1 MCRRRSPTTFLP
13 SIVNFSRL
21 CTLILASFSTFSVR
35 SLFLYLSTYLSFP
48 SLRLRLAL
56 SFPLFLFLSLSRG
69 GARIGTAPLPPSG
82 VTAPTDSG
90 WSFAG
95 TLVHSGG
102 QRSDGART
110 PAETPESRPVSWLPG
125 GSRLHRSCAGAA
137 ILHSSGSMT
146 VVHELSRVSWLCAAF
161 LSLSLSRFARSPL
174 PAGALAF
181 SPHRRPS
188 LLCVLSSLTDSI
200 HISLSLSLSP
210 SIHPLNA
217 DLSAFPRISSRAFA
231 VSSPERA
238 ILLLQARPEASRA
251 LQQPLS
257 RGCDIFASEPG
268 QAASS
273 TAELSAF
280 KAALEAA
287 VAAEKATKAQEK
299 RRRRRRWRWWWR
311 RLQLPPLDD
320 VDEAPI
326 RV

>member
-1 MCRRRSPTTFLP
+1 M
-13 SIVNFSRL
+13 
-21 CTLILASFSTFSVR
+21 ILASFSTFSVR

-161 LSLSLSRFARSPL
+161 LSLSLSLAL
-174 PAGALAF
+174 LAVPAACRRPCLLSTSSSVPIVCPF
-181 SPHRRPS
+181 LPHRF
-188 LLCVLSSLTDSI
+188 CTYF
-200 HISLSLSLSP
+200 SLSL
-210 SIHPLNA
+210 PL
-217 DLSAFPRISSRAFA
+217 FTP
-231 VSSPERA
+231 SSPIFQPFPAFRRA
-238 ILLLQARPEASRA
+238 HSQCPLRNALSSYYRLDRKRHARPTAAAFSRM
-251 LQQPLS
+251 
-257 RGCDIFASEPG
+257 
-268 QAASS
+268 
-273 TAELSAF
+273 
-280 KAALEAA
+280 
-287 VAAEKATKAQEK
+287 
-299 RRRRRRWRWWWR
+299 
-311 RLQLPPLDD
+311 
-320 VDEAPI
+320 
-326 RV
+326 

>member
-1 MCRRRSPTTFLP
+1 MHLDP
-13 SIVNFSRL
+13 RL
-21 CTLILASFSTFSVR
+21 SFSTFSVR

-161 LSLSLSRFARSPL
+161 LSLSLPLASRGPRCLPAPL
-174 PAGALAF
+174 PSLHVVVRPYCVSF
-181 SPHRRPS
+181 PPSPIH
-188 LLCVLSSLTDSI
+188 V

-251 LQQPLS
+251 PYSS
-257 RGCDIFASEPG
+257 RFLADVISSQAS
-268 QAASS
+268 QAKPRIECS
-273 TAELSAF
+273 
-280 KAALEAA
+280 
-287 VAAEKATKAQEK
+287 
-299 RRRRRRWRWWWR
+299 
-311 RLQLPPLDD
+311 
-320 VDEAPI
+320 
-326 RV
+326 